1 MQTAAPSF
9 TPRRNRNGFTP
20 WSGVEYQAAAF
31 SFRAQCIVC
40 SAIALAIIAIIHQV
54 ALIAPE
60 GLR

>member
-1 MQTAAPSF
+1 MSQPSHH
-9 TPRRNRNGFTP
+9 RISGGFSP
-20 WSGVEYQAAAF
+20 WPSVAYQATAF

-40 SAIALAIIAIIHQV
+40 SAIVLAIIAVIHQV